1 MSRRLFCGLL
11 VLTTVVCAQRRVDP
25 RNIYH
30 RVITVVPYVGQGSVA
45 DPKRPQY
52 APLPAAVTG
61 SLQGAGPVATGPT
74 AAPATPAIIGY
85 MHIPSDDGKFAL
97 VEYVAR
103 DMAAFQTIMSDTSLT
118 VFVKG
123 RDSKATIEAA
133 LQKYKKNFSL
143 DSFGVVIP

>member
-1 MSRRLFCGLL
+1 MNRLFCTFL
-11 VLTTVVCAQRRVDP
+11 VLTTAVCAQHRVDP

-30 RVITVVPYVGQGSVA
+30 RVITVVPYVGQGSAA

-52 APLPAAVTG
+52 APLPTAVTG
-61 SLQGAGPVATGPT
+61 PIQATAPVTIGPT
-74 AAPATPAIIGY
+74 SVPATPIIIGY
-85 MHIPSDDGKFAL
+85 MHVPSDDGKFAL

-103 DMAAFQTIMSDTSLT
+103 DMAAFQTIMSDTSIT

-123 RDSKATIEAA
+123 KDSKATIEAA
-133 LQKYKKNFSL
+133 LQKYKKNFNL